1 MEVKQ
6 KRQRINRPENK
17 IIFKPIITDY
27 QDSEKQQRFDRIWNR
42 IRQENRENSLK
53 MGNVQKMKLKP
64 TISTPGKMEK

>member
-53 MGNVQKMKLKP
+53 MGNV
-64 TISTPGKMEK
+64 